1 MTIFLKSAA
10 WLLLLGPV
18 FSFPSCRNQ
27 EEIREEEQASVVGI
41 EKGVAPALWTSDAD
55 GKIEPQEVKKK
66 DEPAPV
72 EGVKPEVPDEIVE
85 EVEVVSR
92 EQPQI
97 AMQPAPQITTP
108 QQVTPQPQSTPE
120 PKPAAPKSEEK
131 PAPQNSGD
139 TD

>member
-1 MTIFLKSAA
+1 MTIFLKSATC
-10 WLLLLGPV
+10 LLLLGPV
-18 FSFPSCRNQ
+18 FSFHSCRNE

-41 EKGVAPALWTSDAD
+41 ETGVAPALWTSDSD
-55 GKIEPQEVKKK
+55 GKSEPQELKKK

-72 EGVKPEVPDEIVE
+72 EEVKPEVPEEIVE
-85 EVEVVSR
+85 EREVMTR

-97 AMQPAPQITTP
+97 AMQPVPQITTP

-120 PKPAAPKSEEK
+120 PKPAPKAEEK